1 MALKDRT
8 NITLNEALREASFFL
23 NQHDWDGDLARNY
36 WMYLF
41 DWDLTQLV
49 SQLHQIQD
57 EERIQRYQDALL
69 RLINH
74 EPIQY
79 ISGYAYFM
87 GDRYQVTPATL
98 IPREETQGLVERAL
112 KVLEDEEASQRV
124 LDIGTGTGIIAIEL
138 KKAFPEME
146 IWASDLSTE
155 ALQVAKANA
164 EARHLEIRFIQSDL
178 FQELDPEKQFDVIV
192 SNPPYI
198 GEEELDVM
206 DMSVKKYEP
215 SMALFAEQ
223 DGLAIYRGIAQA
235 LPQYLAVDGQALF
248 EIGYRQGSALIELFQ
263 KALPQAKIWVE
274 QDYLGKDRYLCV
286 DRRKEWK

>member
-1 MALKDRT
+1 M
-8 NITLNEALREASFFL
+8 

-41 DWDLTQLV
+41 DWDLTQVV

-57 EERIQRYQDALL
+57 EERIQKYNDALV

-112 KVLEDEEASQRV
+112 KILKEGDSPLSV

-138 KKAFPEME
+138 KKALPETE
-146 IWASDLSTE
+146 IWASDLSAE
-155 ALQVAKANA
+155 ALQVAKENA
-164 EARHLEIRFIQSDL
+164 KDRHLEIHFIQSDL
-178 FQELDPEKQFDVIV
+178 FQALNPTKRFDLIV

-198 GEEELDVM
+198 GKEELDVM
-206 DMSVKKYEP
+206 DRSVKKYEP

-223 DGLAIYRGIAQA
+223 GGLAIYQGIAQS
-235 LPQYLAVDGQALF
+235 LPQYLTEEGQALF
-248 EIGYRQGSALIELFQ
+248 EIGYRQGSALIDLFQ
-263 KALPQAKIWVE
+263 TALPQAKIWVE

-286 DRRKEWK
+286 DRRKE